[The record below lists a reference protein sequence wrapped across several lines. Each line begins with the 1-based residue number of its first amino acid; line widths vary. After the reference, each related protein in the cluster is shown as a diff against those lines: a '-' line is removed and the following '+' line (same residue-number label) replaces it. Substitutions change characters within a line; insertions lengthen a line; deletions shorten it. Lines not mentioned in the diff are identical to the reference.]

1 METPTPETPPLPAP
15 DAPLEAAA
23 TSEAPPTATPTTSTD
38 ATYHISIWD
47 EPLPT
52 YACMLCNE
60 GRGFSLEEVTQHLA
74 EVHQAPAIPTPF
86 QDQLLAMRLVS
97 ADNIVATNAPAPAQA
112 SPPPAP
118 EETPDGRAASPD
130 VQT

>member
-60 GRGFSLEEVTQHLA
+60 GRGFSMEEVTQHLA

-86 QDQLLAMRLVS
+86 QERLTRAICDS
-97 ADNIVATNAPAPAQA
+97 TNRPLSNSSGEQA
-112 SPPPAP
+112 WRKPKQNCL
-118 EETPDGRAASPD
+118 TIL
-130 VQT
+130 